1 LTQTPYTGRANRYEG
16 ALLERL
22 KDGRVN
28 VCGITNR
35 AWVNG
40 KEYATFP
47 DHNGYI
53 FFRVVIQGKRR
64 TFSMSRAVWMKHAR
78 RRIPPRFEVH
88 HINEDNSDNAWENLA
103 PIYKPDHPKFAGMV
117 HRPPDD
123 DEVPF

>member
-1 LTQTPYTGRANRYEG
+1 MTGSPYTGRANRYEG
-16 ALLERL
+16 ALLDRL

-35 AWVNG
+35 VWIDG
-40 KEYATFP
+40 KEYATFK
-47 DHNGYI
+47 DGNGYV
-53 FFRVVIQGKRR
+53 FFKLIVAGKRR
-64 TFSMSRAVWMKHAR
+64 TFSLSRAVWMKHAR

-88 HINEDNSDNAWENLA
+88 HIDEVRDNNDFRNLA